1 MKAEQK
7 SSWINADINHHN
19 RGSEP
24 VSRRQENKM
33 LRTTTTSTSAVR
45 VNLMAPMIL
54 MALIGQIAE
63 GLPARAD
70 SIDTAALTPE
80 EAGIAIAAERDARDL
95 GFHDFEAELRMVLKN
110 RHGQSSERALRSQ
123 TLEQEADGD
132 KSLIIFDAP
141 ADINGTAFLTFSHK
155 TGDDDQW
162 LYLPALKRVKRIS
175 SSNKSGPFVG
185 SEFAY
190 EDISSQEIEEYTYK
204 FIREEEVDGREMFV
218 IEQYPV
224 HPKSGYTR
232 QVVWIDQEEFRNFR
246 IDFYDRK
253 DTLLKTLTYEGY
265 EQYLDEYW
273 RPAYMFMLNHQTG
286 KSTEL
291 YWENYE
297 FRSGLE
303 DTDLNRANLAR
314 AG

>member
-1 MKAEQK
+1 
-7 SSWINADINHHN
+7 
-19 RGSEP
+19 
-24 VSRRQENKM
+24 M
-33 LRTTTTSTSAVR
+33 LRITTSFTLA
-45 VNLMAPMIL
+45 IL
-54 MALIGQIAE
+54 LSLIIQSR
-63 GLPARAD
+63 PVFAD
-70 SIDTAALTPE
+70 SVDTSVLTPE
-80 EAGIAIAAERDARDL
+80 EAGLAIATERDARDL

-123 TLEQEADGD
+123 TLEQESDGD
-132 KSLIIFDAP
+132 KSLIIFDSP
-141 ADINGTAFLTFSHK
+141 ADIDGTAFLTFSHK

-162 LYLPALKRVKRIS
+162 LYMPALKRVKRIS

-204 FIREEEVDGREMFV
+204 FIREETVEGQAMFV

-224 HPKSGYTR
+224 DPKSGYTR
-232 QVVWIDQEEFRNFR
+232 QVVWIDQQEFRTFR

-253 DTLLKTLTYEGY
+253 DSLLKTLTYEGY
-265 EQYLDEYW
+265 EQYLDQYW

-291 YWENYE
+291 YWENYA
-297 FRSGLE
+297 FRIGVNE
-303 DTDLNRANLAR
+303 ADFNRSALSR